1 MSSGVTTHQVSPP
14 WTTVDPHAVGEGD
27 VDDVGVAVGVN
38 VGLDVTVGV
47 ELTVGVEVTVGLDV
61 TVGLGL
67 GGLPFAAQAEEVT
80 PKTTATDIATTTVES
95 TSRAPHR
102 RRAPTD
108 RRPRSTPCMTA
119 SVRRGPRSRER
130 PARSIHR

>member
-1 MSSGVTTHQVSPP
+1 
-14 WTTVDPHAVGEGD
+14 
-27 VDDVGVAVGVN
+27 
-38 VGLDVTVGV
+38 
-47 ELTVGVEVTVGLDV
+47 
-61 TVGLGL
+61 
-67 GGLPFAAQAEEVT
+67 LPFAALAEEVT

-119 SVRRGPRSRER
+119 SVLRGPRSRER
-130 PARSIHR
+130 PARSIHRREWANPQARGR